1 MGSDVFLTSLN
12 LRHILLATAPLAFAA
27 MAQLNALLVR
37 GFDISIGAIMTLVV
51 VIASYLVTAQAGP
64 VLLILGLAACIAAG
78 LLVGAING
86 ALIRFAGVNPV
97 IATIAMLSILQGIAL
112 LVRPTPGGIINPDF
126 TGLLRTRL
134 GFLPVSALVIF
145 ALAMLGDL
153 WLLRSK
159 PGLQLQATGFREKAA
174 IRNGVRATRLH
185 LRAYLLSALLA
196 AIAGLFLASEVGVG
210 HPSIGSTYALTSIA
224 AAVIGGASLSGGRGS
239 YLGAFMGALFF
250 SLVVNVISLLG
261 LNTAVGIIVTGAL
274 TLFAVFLYSG
284 LKPARRL
291 LRRLFAPRPQPR
303 ILPAE

>member
-1 MGSDVFLTSLN
+1 
-12 LRHILLATAPLAFAA
+12 
-27 MAQLNALLVR
+27 
-37 GFDISIGAIMTLVV
+37 
-51 VIASYLVTAQAGP
+51 
-64 VLLILGLAACIAAG
+64 
-78 LLVGAING
+78 
-86 ALIRFAGVNPV
+86 
-97 IATIAMLSILQGIAL
+97 MLSILQGIAL
-112 LVRPTPGGIINPDF
+112 LVRPTPGGIINADF

-134 GFLPVSALVIF
+134 GFLPMSALVIL
-145 ALAMLGDL
+145 ALAVLGDL

-284 LKPARRL
+284 LRPAQRL
-291 LRRLFAPRPQPR
+291 LRRLFAPHPHPR
-303 ILPAE
+303 AVSAE